1 MELVSIPIIA
11 HRTCPL
17 HAPENSIAGIRMAE
31 ELGADGVEI
40 DVRMTADGIPVL
52 MHDRSPLRT
61 TGLPG
66 PVSMYPSS
74 KLRDARLEGTSER
87 VPTLE
92 DALDALPDNLFL
104 ALEVKHASV
113 IEVSLDLVKER
124 GLAHKTLL
132 WSYRESAIK
141 HTAEH
146 APEIE
151 ASLLRDETDNEHVSA
166 FLDDAASWGATGISA
181 HWDIV
186 DREFV
191 GRADDR
197 GLRVYSMTRDLRT
210 VADKVRSGLAGI
222 VTDHP
227 NEVRDIMERSHARSE
242 GLLLPA

>member
-1 MELVSIPIIA
+1 
-11 HRTCPL
+11 
-17 HAPENSIAGIRMAE
+17 MAE

-40 DVRMTADGIPVL
+40 DVRMTADGVPVL

-61 TGLPG
+61 AGLPG
-66 PVSMYPSS
+66 PVSMYPSAT
-74 KLRDARLEGTSER
+74 LREACLEGTSER

-92 DALDALPDNLFL
+92 EALEALPDSLFL
-104 ALEVKHASV
+104 ALEVKHASA
-113 IEVSLDLVKER
+113 IEPSLELVQER

-141 HTAEH
+141 YIAEH

-151 ASLLRDETDNEHVSA
+151 ASLLRDETNDESVSA

-181 HWDIV
+181 HWDVV

-191 GRADDR
+191 GQAEDR

-210 VADKVRSGLAGI
+210 VADKARAGLAGI

-227 NEVRDIMERSHARSE
+227 DEVREILDGSRARTE